1 MPQFKRHFFIP
12 TDWSRTYGNM
22 LFQITSK
29 NEFVFVKKNEL
40 VVMKG
45 GLDYAE
51 TISLSRELRVF
62 LNDTQTVAL
71 IGLAG

>member
-1 MPQFKRHFFIP
+1 
-12 TDWSRTYGNM
+12 M